1 MKKKIA
7 FIKYC
12 GASAG
17 GTEKYLQ
24 TIAANLDKNKFDV
37 DYYFSG
43 PAQLIGSNYK
53 HPFPNEQRL
62 EYLNKNGVNLIEF
75 KVEKIDYS
83 NNEKQVWINT
93 DFWDKFDENKYDL
106 IQCARSGKDED
117 PFNQIKDT
125 PIIDSIHIFWGLY
138 DQENVFKIFMQSE
151 DLKSNWIKHGGDD
164 EKIVL
169 GLNPID
175 DKKEYEKDLRKKFKL
190 EDKFIFGMHQR
201 EDDFI
206 YSDVPLNCYSKIEN
220 KNTAFLIM
228 GGSKK
233 YTEQAR
239 ALNLTNFYQMN
250 FDFDKNSEEI
260 FLNTLDVFAHG
271 RKDGET
277 FGLAIAEGMRNSLP
291 IVSHRNV
298 YNNGHIETVGNAGKV
313 VGSHRMYIV
322 ELFKLM
328 KFKRYYSYRK
338 KNSRRLYLKK
348 FLAGKVIKEI
358 ENIYFQALS

>member
-1 MKKKIA
+1 
-7 FIKYC
+7 
-12 GASAG
+12 
-17 GTEKYLQ
+17 
-24 TIAANLDKNKFDV
+24 
-37 DYYFSG
+37 
-43 PAQLIGSNYK
+43 
-53 HPFPNEQRL
+53 
-62 EYLNKNGVNLIEF
+62 
-75 KVEKIDYS
+75 
-83 NNEKQVWINT
+83 
-93 DFWDKFDENKYDL
+93 
-106 IQCARSGKDED
+106 
-117 PFNQIKDT
+117 
-125 PIIDSIHIFWGLY
+125 
-138 DQENVFKIFMQSE
+138 
-151 DLKSNWIKHGGDD
+151 
-164 EKIVL
+164 
-169 GLNPID
+169 
-175 DKKEYEKDLRKKFKL
+175 
-190 EDKFIFGMHQR
+190 
-201 EDDFI
+201 
-206 YSDVPLNCYSKIEN
+206 
-220 KNTAFLIM
+220 M

-233 YTEQAR
+233 YTEQAK
-239 ALNLTNFYQMN
+239 ALKLTNFYQID

-298 YNNGHIETVGNAGKV
+298 YNNGHVETVGNAGKV